1 MSDAQTPP
9 TPNLEKAGELETLSK
24 PADKSRKPRLRKSA
38 SSPKK
43 FSPSEKTSAAEKP
56 GKKAPPP
63 WTFPKNT
70 LEDSIK
76 IARAI
81 EEQNAGN
88 SMKPDMLSKAV
99 GYNST
104 SDWRFLDLLRSANQ
118 YGLVPG
124 LNRPGF
130 AGGSNFQIGWSHDE
144 QNDEQVFP

>member
-1 MSDAQTPP
+1 MDDARIPIA
-9 TPNLEKAGELETLSK
+9 PNLENVEGLKTSPESAGKRRK
-24 PADKSRKPRLRKSA
+24 PSSRKSQPL
-38 SSPKK
+38 PKK
-43 FSPSEKTSAAEKP
+43 LPSSEKTSAAEKP
-56 GKKAPPP
+56 GKKSPPP

-88 SMKPDMLSKAV
+88 PMKPDMLSKAV

-118 YGLVPG
+118 YGLVT
-124 LNRPGF
+124 
-130 AGGSNFQIGWSHDE
+130 GSGKISS
-144 QNDEQVFP
+144 